1 MDMSWIHSITLSS
14 FMNLEPMQVTL
25 ENLKNHGIN
34 TVEVYGEPDLI
45 DVKNLMQQFDSFSI
59 DVSGIT
65 GMWGLSSANN
75 KSRNL
80 VTADNNSRIAAQNYV
95 KKCVALCHQLGGKT
109 FNICL
114 FSDKPLISDGN
125 HRFLPVDKKRKLI
138 SSLVHPFREL
148 AEYASDYD
156 INLVIEPLNRYSTPI
171 CTNSEDA
178 KYIVNQ
184 VNHENLGIMLDTFH
198 MNIEEDSIYDTIV
211 TSTSLLKHVHVSDNN
226 RKMPGFA
233 HIDFDAVVRGLK
245 KIKYSKYVTF
255 EPTIESTDYE
265 VDLKAGLEHFTS
277 LSKLRN

>member
-1 MDMSWIHSITLSS
+1 MDMAWIHSITLSS
-14 FMNLEPMQVTL
+14 FMNLEPIQVTL

-45 DVKNLMQQFDSFSI
+45 DVKYLMQQFDSFSI

-138 SSLVHPFREL
+138 SPFIHPFREL

-198 MNIEEDSIYDTIV
+198 MNIEEDSIYDTIAA
-211 TSTSLLKHVHVSDNN
+211 SSSLLKHVHVSDNN

-233 HIDFDAVVRGLK
+233 HIDFDAVVRGLN
-245 KIKYSKYVTF
+245 KIKYSNYITF

-265 VDLKAGLEHFTS
+265 IDLKTGLEHFTS
-277 LSKLRN
+277 LSKSRN

>member
-14 FMNLEPMQVTL
+14 FMNLEPIQVTL
-25 ENLKNHGIN
+25 ENLKNYGIN

-125 HRFLPVDKKRKLI
+125 HRFMPVDKKRKLI

-211 TSTSLLKHVHVSDNN
+211 ASSSLLKHVHVSDNN

-233 HIDFDAVVRGLK
+233 HIDFDAVVRGLN

-265 VDLKAGLEHFTS
+265 IDLKAGLEHFTS
-277 LSKLRN
+277 LSKSRN

>member
-1 MDMSWIHSITLSS
+1 
-14 FMNLEPMQVTL
+14 MNLEPIQVTL

-65 GMWGLSSANN
+65 GMWGLSSVNN

-80 VTADNNSRIAAQNYV
+80 VTADNNSLIAAQSYV
-95 KKCVALCHQLGGKT
+95 KKCVVLCHQLGGKT

-114 FSDKPLISDGN
+114 FSDKPLIADGN

-156 INLVIEPLNRYSTPI
+156 INLV
-171 CTNSEDA
+171 
-178 KYIVNQ
+178 
-184 VNHENLGIMLDTFH
+184 
-198 MNIEEDSIYDTIV
+198 
-211 TSTSLLKHVHVSDNN
+211 
-226 RKMPGFA
+226 
-233 HIDFDAVVRGLK
+233 
-245 KIKYSKYVTF
+245 F
-255 EPTIESTDYE
+255 ES
-265 VDLKAGLEHFTS
+265 V
-277 LSKLRN
+277 